1 MKAFDWSNPYPS
13 VRIPLF
19 ARNVV
24 STSHPLAAQAG
35 LRMLLKGGNAV
46 DAAIAAAAA
55 IVLVEP
61 VSCGLGGD
69 CFAIVWDGQQLHG
82 LNSSGVAPAAW
93 NVEYFKRKRRWPER
107 AGGAKRGWD
116 SVTVPGVVAGW
127 AALHEKLGKLPF
139 EQLFEPAI
147 EIAERGYAVP
157 PVVAHKWAAAA
168 NELSAQPATPG
179 LHARGRAPKVG
190 EHFRFPTPAYTLR
203 RIAATKGRD
212 FYEGELA
219 ERIAAFSK
227 ECGGAMTLED
237 LRGYR
242 PEWVKPISRS
252 YRGYELHE
260 IPPNGQGIAALI
272 ALGIVERFDMASMPV
287 DSVQSQHVQIEAMK
301 LAFADLYKYVADPR
315 SMEVTPEQMLSDA
328 YLDSRAMIRLD
339 RATHFEAGRPHAG
352 GTVYLTAADE
362 NGMMISFIQSNY
374 MGFGSG
380 VVPGTGISL
389 QNRGVGFSMDPK
401 SANVVEGGKRPFHT
415 IIPGFLTRGGKPVMS
430 FGVMGGDMRPR
441 PADRGAHD
449 RLPPATAGRLL
460 RAALEGQPRFHAGHR
475 DQHGRRHRHRPE
487 GPGASFEVGAGSVH
501 GLRRRPVHLAHV
513 RERQRAGLRGRQ
525 RQPPRRPGRGLLTA
539 VSRTRDTGPAHCIL
553 GKYHDETLCLDLRR
567 RPPGAGR
574 LAASAQNLRIG
585 LQEDPDV
592 LDPHRAHL
600 WAASSSPRCATSS
613 STSIPSCISCRSWP
627 LRGRSAKT
635 TRR

>member
-1 MKAFDWSNPYPS
+1 MKSFDWANPYPS
-13 VRIPLF
+13 YRIPLF

-55 IVLVEP
+55 ITLVEP

-69 CFAIVWDGQQLHG
+69 CFAIVWDGQRLHG

-93 NVEYFKRKRRWPER
+93 NVEYFKRKYGTDA
-107 AGGAKRGWD
+107 AGLANRPKRGWD
-116 SVTVPGVVAGW
+116 SATVPGVVAGW
-127 AALHEKLGKLPF
+127 ATLHEKLGKLPF

-168 NELSAQPATPG
+168 AELSGQPGYAQAFMPNGHAPA
-179 LHARGRAPKVG
+179 VG
-190 EHFRFPTPAYTLR
+190 EHFRFKDAAFALR
-203 RIAATKGRD
+203 RIAESRGRD

-227 ECGGAMTLED
+227 EHGGAMTLDD
-237 LRGYR
+237 LRNYR
-242 PEWVKPISRS
+242 PDWVDPISKS

-272 ALGIVERFDMASMPV
+272 ALGICERFDLASMPV

-301 LAFADLYKYVADPR
+301 LAFADLYRYVADPR
-315 SMEVTPEQMLSDA
+315 SMEVTPEQMLDDA
-328 YLDSRAMIRLD
+328 YLDSRAKLIRLD
-339 RATHFEAGRPHAG
+339 QATPFQAGRPHAG

-380 VVPGTGISL
+380 IVVPGTGISM
-389 QNRGVGFSMDPK
+389 QNRGVGFSMDPA

-415 IIPGFLTRGGKPVMS
+415 IIPGFLTQGGRPVMS
-430 FGVMGGDMRPR
+430 FGVMGGDMQPQGHLQTVVRMVDYHQQPQAACDAPR
-441 PADRGAHD
+441 WKVNRDFTLDVEASMNAQTVGGLKD
-449 RLPPATAGRLL
+449 L
-460 RAALEGQPRFHAGHR
+460 GHGLKSV
-475 DQHGRRHRHRPE
+475 DDPYMD
-487 GPGASFEVGAGSVH
+487 FGAGQFIWRMSANDNEH
-501 GLRRRPVHLAHV
+501 GYV
-513 RERQRAGLRGRQ
+513 
-525 RQPPRRPGRGLLTA
+525 
-539 VSRTRDTGPAHCIL
+539 
-553 GKYHDETLCLDLRR
+553 
-567 RPPGAGR
+567 
-574 LAASAQNLRIG
+574 AAS
-585 LQEDPDV
+585 D
-592 LDPHRAHL
+592 
-600 WAASSSPRCATSS
+600 
-613 STSIPSCISCRSWP
+613 
-627 LRGRSAKT
+627 
-635 TRR
+635 TRRDGQAVGF